1 MMRAPLLTCTISIAL
16 PSELIR
22 MSISNTNKY
31 TTKYTIKMFTR
42 YIVRYRMSSMDNTKE
57 K

>member
-31 TTKYTIKMFTR
+31 TTKYTIKMFT
-42 YIVRYRMSSMDNTKE
+42 IDVVRCRMSSIDNTKE